1 MQDKKHQLDNISKN
15 KNKLREIP
23 NIMEELNQSME
34 FEQQFSAGPLPVEV
48 LKNLTPEQSEKL
60 LNNFINQDTK
70 EHEMNM
76 KVLNMIEENNK
87 ENRSI
92 KKIIILTGIPSFLVL
107 TGICL
112 FSGNKDVLIELL
124 KLTFA
129 FLGGTGTGIF
139 FSTRRKNENNN
150 IS

>member
-1 MQDKKHQLDNISKN
+1 
-15 KNKLREIP
+15 
-23 NIMEELNQSME
+23 
-34 FEQQFSAGPLPVEV
+34 
-48 LKNLTPEQSEKL
+48 
-60 LNNFINQDTK
+60 
-70 EHEMNM
+70 MNM

>member
-34 FEQQFSAGPLPVEV
+34 FEQQFSGPLPLEV

-139 FSTRRKNENNN
+139 FSTRRKNENDN

>member
-34 FEQQFSAGPLPVEV
+34 FEQQFSGPLPLEV

-129 FLGGTGTGIF
+129 FLGGTGTGFF
-139 FSTRRKNENNN
+139 FSTRRKNENDN